1 MNADLNSV
9 KTALFTGRQAAG
21 RNYHHGALR
30 QALIAAA
37 EALIE
42 EKGLEG
48 FSLRE
53 TARRA
58 GVSPSAPAHHFG
70 DARGLLTAIATQG
83 FEALAAALEAAD
95 SGGSRADRIRAQ
107 GVAYVGFALAHRA
120 HFDLMW
126 RKALLDSDN
135 ADYAAAG
142 RRAFLVLDQRAR
154 GAEAGG
160 GEKSGSAA
168 APSIACWALVHGFAR
183 LAIDGAF
190 GTGAG
195 AADRAAETLLPA
207 ILTHLRV

>member
-1 MNADLNSV
+1 MSRNLNTV
-9 KTALFTGRQAAG
+9 KTKPRDGA
-21 RNYHHGALR
+21 YHHGSLR

-37 EALIE
+37 TVLIE
-42 EKGLEG
+42 ERGLDG

-83 FEALAAALEAAD
+83 FEALAAALKTAD
-95 SGGSRADRIRAQ
+95 AGGSRADRIRAQ
-107 GVAYVGFALAHRA
+107 GIAYVGFALAHRA

-126 RKALLDSDN
+126 RKALLDPDN
-135 ADYAAAG
+135 PDYAAAG

-160 GEKSGSAA
+160 TEDGGSEMSA
-168 APSIACWALVHGFAR
+168 SISCWALVHGFAR

-195 AADRAAETLLPA
+195 AADRAAEALLPGA
-207 ILTHLRV
+207 LSHLQV

>member
-1 MNADLNSV
+1 MNSDLNSV
-9 KTALFTGRQAAG
+9 KTSPSQP
-21 RNYHHGALR
+21 NYHHGALR

-37 EALIE
+37 ERLIE
-42 EKGLEG
+42 EKGLDG

-70 DARGLLTAIATQG
+70 DVRGLLTAIATQG

-95 SGGSRADRIRAQ
+95 AGGSHAERIRGQ
-107 GVAYVGFALAHRA
+107 GIAYVGFALAHRA

-126 RKALLDSDN
+126 RKALLDTDDP
-135 ADYAAAG
+135 DYAAAG

-154 GAEAGG
+154 GGEASGA
-160 GEKSGSAA
+160 EKSGAVA
-168 APSIACWALVHGFAR
+168 APSIACWAMVHGFAR

-195 AADRAAETLLPA
+195 AADRAAEALLPA
-207 ILTHLRV
+207 VLSHLRV